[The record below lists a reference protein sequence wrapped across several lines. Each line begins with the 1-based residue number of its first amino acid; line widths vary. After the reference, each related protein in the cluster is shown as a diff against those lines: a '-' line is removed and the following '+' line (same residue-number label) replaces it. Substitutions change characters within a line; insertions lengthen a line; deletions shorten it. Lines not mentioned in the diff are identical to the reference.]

1 MISLEILSHVVF
13 VRQILYCSC
22 MQTFLLW
29 IENQCMFRFHLFCF
43 HFNEVIWIIFWF
55 YKNRKKQLKKR
66 KVRHKSWGR
75 LWDDLDEM
83 SGLLTHLF
91 VTTVTCIDPSCS
103 GNGLCH
109 LGKCVCYK
117 GFKGDHCQ
125 LPDKLNLTHLC
136 ARDCSGHGQFDW
148 DTGQCIC
155 QRFFTGKDCE
165 TGKGSCLKIPRLTQ
179 FFVALT
185 YFCQSWTQ

>member
-1 MISLEILSHVVF
+1 
-13 VRQILYCSC
+13 
-22 MQTFLLW
+22 
-29 IENQCMFRFHLFCF
+29 
-43 HFNEVIWIIFWF
+43 
-55 YKNRKKQLKKR
+55 
-66 KVRHKSWGR
+66 
-75 LWDDLDEM
+75 M

-155 QRFFTGKDCE
+155 DRFFKGKDCE
-165 TGKGSCLKIPRLTQ
+165 QGKGNCLKFKTDPV
-179 FFVALT
+179 FVALT
-185 YFCQSWTQ
+185 YFCQIWTCRCPQLILELTCTECIFLENNQQTPI

>member
-1 MISLEILSHVVF
+1 MLSFLDRPGYTLAACKLFFYELKINACLDFIYFVF
-13 VRQILYCSC
+13 NL
-22 MQTFLLW
+22 MK
-29 IENQCMFRFHLFCF
+29 LF
-43 HFNEVIWIIFWF
+43 ESSSDSIKTE
-55 YKNRKKQLKKR
+55 KNNWKKR
-66 KVRHKSWGR
+66 KVRHKSCGP

-165 TGKGSCLKIPRLTQ
+165 KGKGSCLKIPRLTQ